1 MIKRIFR
8 FIFSSPMTV
17 FLLSLLAIVLAVAT
31 FIEEKFDT
39 QTAKLW
45 VYQAKW
51 FELIFVL
58 LILNLFGHIQQYN
71 LLSRKKLAGLL
82 FHSSFI
88 IIILGAGI
96 TRYFGFEGS
105 MPIREGETSNIM
117 YLSEPY
123 LQVSIYEKGNK
134 NEVSKPFTI
143 SKFAKNSFHAE
154 LLTESKGKIEL
165 DYNSIIP
172 NAVQRIKENQTGG
185 KNILE
190 MIVASQNGQQNLL
203 IEDGTNK
210 TGSNIA
216 IGFNN
221 TDAGNTISV
230 TDQNGVLNFVSAS
243 AVVVGDME
251 MKPEDTIPANTL
263 TELLGEKVY
272 AVQGSIFH
280 LNYLYKNAKMQWEA
294 GKPDEKGSDI
304 LVLDVTINGKKDQAN
319 VFGGS
324 GYIMNLQNFTFD
336 GLNVQIGYGE
346 KPLELPFSIK
356 LRNFTLDRYAGS
368 MSPSS
373 YSSEVTL
380 IDNRY
385 NLKEDHTIFMNN
397 VLDYNK
403 FRFFQSSYD
412 ADEKGTILSVNHD
425 YYGTKITYF
434 GYLLMIIGFIL
445 TLFNKHS
452 RFYMLARKIAEIKQL
467 RKIGTLIV
475 IFMFGLFSFSL
486 AQETP
491 QKPVSIDHADK
502 FGHLLSQTFDG
513 RFEPVHSL
521 AYDVMH
527 KISRKDEFDLA
538 GKGKMNAMQVL
549 IDMLISPDF
558 WKEQEIIYV
567 KEKSV
572 QDIIGINS
580 KYAKFLDFFDENQ
593 QYKLQKYV
601 DEAFRKK
608 QSEQNSFDKEII
620 KVDERMNIF
629 VMAIKGSMLKIFP
642 DQLDKNNKWVSVDDK
657 ESMQPLTGAIKIINE
672 DLQLQQFNCRNI
684 MIAYVTEVQTGIAS
698 GDYGKADK
706 IIGYMASIQRNSA
719 SPGLLASESKINVEI
734 LYNKLQIFIVL
745 RNFYS
750 ILSVVLL
757 LLAFIENL
765 QVIKNKFVTWS
776 LNISIGLLG
785 IGFVYHTVGLIMRWY
800 LTGHA
805 PWSNGYESLLLVAW
819 GGLLAGFSFVRY
831 SKITLAA
838 TALLAFFMLMTAS
851 HSSYDPQLTNLQPVL
866 KSYWLIVHVATLT
879 ISYGFLGLGFFL
891 GLINLFIIL
900 FKNTKNRIKLDLILA
915 ELTYINEMNLTVGIV
930 LATIGTFLGGVWAN
944 ESWGRYW
951 GWDAKETW
959 ALVIVLAYTLVLH
972 LRFIPK
978 MKSVYA
984 FNVAS
989 VLGFASVIMT
999 FVGVNYYLSKGL
1011 HSYGAGDTP
1020 VFPLWAWGIILSVI
1034 ALIIGA
1040 GIKQNLTKADLT
1052 NNNPDQ
1058 NESVI

>member
-1 MIKRIFR
+1 
-8 FIFSSPMTV
+8 
-17 FLLSLLAIVLAVAT
+17 
-31 FIEEKFDT
+31 
-39 QTAKLW
+39 
-45 VYQAKW
+45 
-51 FELIFVL
+51 
-58 LILNLFGHIQQYN
+58 
-71 LLSRKKLAGLL
+71 
-82 FHSSFI
+82 
-88 IIILGAGI
+88 
-96 TRYFGFEGS
+96 
-105 MPIREGETSNIM
+105 
-117 YLSEPY
+117 
-123 LQVSIYEKGNK
+123 
-134 NEVSKPFTI
+134 
-143 SKFAKNSFHAE
+143 
-154 LLTESKGKIEL
+154 
-165 DYNSIIP
+165 
-172 NAVQRIKENQTGG
+172 
-185 KNILE
+185 
-190 MIVASQNGQQNLL
+190 
-203 IEDGTNK
+203 
-210 TGSNIA
+210 
-216 IGFNN
+216 
-221 TDAGNTISV
+221 
-230 TDQNGVLNFVSAS
+230 
-243 AVVVGDME
+243 
-251 MKPEDTIPANTL
+251 
-263 TELLGEKVY
+263 
-272 AVQGSIFH
+272 
-280 LNYLYKNAKMQWEA
+280 
-294 GKPDEKGSDI
+294 
-304 LVLDVTINGKKDQAN
+304 
-319 VFGGS
+319 
-324 GYIMNLQNFTFD
+324 
-336 GLNVQIGYGE
+336 
-346 KPLELPFSIK
+346 
-356 LRNFTLDRYAGS
+356 
-368 MSPSS
+368 
-373 YSSEVTL
+373 
-380 IDNRY
+380 
-385 NLKEDHTIFMNN
+385 MNN

-467 RKIGTLIV
+467 RKTGTLIV
-475 IFMFGLFSFSL
+475 VFMFGLFSFSV
-486 AQETP
+486 AQEIT
-491 QKPVSIDHADK
+491 QKPVSVDHADK